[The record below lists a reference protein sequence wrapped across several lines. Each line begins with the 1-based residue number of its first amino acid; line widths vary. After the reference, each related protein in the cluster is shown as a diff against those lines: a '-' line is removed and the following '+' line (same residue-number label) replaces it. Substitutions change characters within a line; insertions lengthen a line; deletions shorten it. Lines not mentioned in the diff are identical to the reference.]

1 MTENN
6 PQNSRTP
13 RVLTVRRLT
22 LLASVGALGAAML
35 FAGPGGYSPS
45 SFGFGAPPASAADAT
60 LQHPTGFADIVAK
73 VKPAVISVRVQIS
86 GSAEPATMQQFGQN
100 NDNNDDDQ
108 QQIPAQPG
116 SPLDKFFQQFGGQQQ
131 FGRNGAP
138 QRHQTIVGEGSGFF
152 ISPDGY
158 AVTNNHV
165 VDHAKSVQV
174 TTDDGTIYTAKV
186 VGTDPKTDLA
196 VIKVDGKS
204 DFPYVKFA
212 DQSPQVGDWVVA
224 VGNPFGLGGTVTAG
238 IVSARGRDI
247 GAGPYDDY
255 VQIDAPINKGNS
267 GGPAFDVNGNVIGV
281 NTAIYSPSG
290 GSVGIGFDI
299 PAETVKTVVAQLEKT
314 GHVTRGWLGVQIQP
328 VTAGIADSLGLK
340 KAEGAMVDQPQS
352 DSPAAK
358 AGIQSGDVI
367 TAVNGTPVKDAR
379 DLARTIGTMAPD
391 ASVTLD
397 VIRKGEQKTVSL
409 TLAQMPNDQQVANA
423 DNGNAQPESGVPH
436 LGLQVAPASE
446 VSGAGSQ
453 GVVVTA
459 VDPDGP
465 AAEQGFATGNVILD
479 VGGKAV
485 ANAGD
490 VRSALTE
497 AKAQGK
503 HQVLMRVK
511 MGDATRFVALP
522 LSNA

>member
-1 MTENN
+1 MNQTT
-6 PQNSRTP
+6 PPRTGTAM
-13 RVLTVRRLT
+13 VLSVRRLV
-22 LLASVGALGAAML
+22 LLASVAAVGGALL
-35 FAGPGGYSPS
+35 LAGPGGYWSGAFGSPS
-45 SFGFGAPPASAADAT
+45 ANAAEPAPAVQGPVE
-60 LQHPTGFADIVAK
+60 HPQGFADLVAK
-73 VKPAVISVRVQIS
+73 VKPAVISVRVKIPA
-86 GSAEPATMQQFGQN
+86 SADPAMAEQLGG
-100 NDNNDDDQ
+100 DDQ
-108 QQIPAQPG
+108 QQIPAMPG
-116 SPLDKFFQQFGGQQQ
+116 SPLYKFFQQFGDQ
-131 FGRNGAP
+131 FGP
-138 QRHQTIVGEGSGFF
+138 QSRMPQSHETIIGEGSGFF

-165 VDHAKSVQV
+165 VNHAKSVQV
-174 TTDDGTIYTAKV
+174 TADDGKIYTAKV

-196 VIKVDGKS
+196 LIKVDGKT
-204 DFPYVKFA
+204 DFPYVQFA
-212 DQSPQVGDWVVA
+212 AHRPKVGDWVVA

-238 IVSARGRDI
+238 IVSAEGRDI

-299 PAETVKTVVAQLEKT
+299 PADTAKMVVADLKKD

-340 KAEGAMVDQPQS
+340 KAEGAMVDEPQS
-352 DSPAAK
+352 GSPAAK
-358 AGIQSGDVI
+358 AGIKSGDVI

-379 DLARTIGTMAPD
+379 ELARAIGMMPPDSSVKLDIVRQGAPQTV
-391 ASVTLD
+391 SVTLA
-397 VIRKGEQKTVSL
+397 KMPSNEQ
-409 TLAQMPNDQQVANA
+409 LASNDHRDNA
-423 DNGNAQPESGVPH
+423 EPRGVPH
-436 LGLQVAPASE
+436 LGLQVAPAKD
-446 VSGAGSQ
+446 VSGAGDK
-453 GVVVTA
+453 GVVVMG

-465 AAEQGFATGNVILD
+465 AAEQGFQTGNVILD

-490 VRSALTE
+490 VRQALIE

-503 HQVLMRVK
+503 RDVLLRVK
-511 MGDATRFVALP
+511 MGDGTRFVAVP
-522 LSNA
+522 LGKA